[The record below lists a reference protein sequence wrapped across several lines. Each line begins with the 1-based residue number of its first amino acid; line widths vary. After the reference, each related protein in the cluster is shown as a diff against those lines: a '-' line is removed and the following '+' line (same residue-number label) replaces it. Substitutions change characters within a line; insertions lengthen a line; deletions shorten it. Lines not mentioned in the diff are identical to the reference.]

1 MRFVLAPDKFKGS
14 LTGQEFCDAVEQGIR
29 EVFPNATIIKL
40 PLADGGDGT
49 IDVVKNYLNASLV
62 ELKVLDPLFRTI
74 RSSYLLSTDKKT
86 AFIEMSEASGYKL
99 LKDNELNCMK
109 TTTVGT
115 GELIIDALDKGVNE
129 IILGIG
135 GSATNDGG
143 IGMASALGYHFF
155 DKEHNIVSPTGENL
169 EKVIRIRKDKVH
181 RRLDE
186 VRVHVACDVSNPFY
200 GPNGA
205 AHIYGPQKGANPEE
219 VTLLDAGLKNLARVI
234 ESDIGVDIQKSNGSG
249 AAGGLGGGAIAFLS
263 AELRS
268 GIDLIKEIAGFD
280 DDIKDA
286 DWIITGEGRLDA
298 QTLSGKTIAGIVASA
313 KRKNIPVAALC
324 GSVAIS
330 LEEQIEIG
338 LSYVSAISKEISGL
352 AEAIENSSTNL
363 KFSAY
368 NFANLIAN
376 K

>member
-1 MRFVLAPDKFKGS
+1 LYNPHYI
-14 LTGQEFCDAVEQGIR
+14 CDSGICRR
-29 EVFPNATIIKL
+29 EDLFP
-40 PLADGGDGT
+40 
-49 IDVVKNYLNASLV
+49 
-62 ELKVLDPLFRTI
+62 
-74 RSSYLLSTDKKT
+74 LSNK
-86 AFIEMSEASGYKL
+86 E
-99 LKDNELNCMK
+99 
-109 TTTVGT
+109 TVG
-115 GELIIDALDKGVNE
+115 LILLTLI
-129 IILGIG
+129 
-135 GSATNDGG
+135 SA
-143 IGMASALGYHFF
+143 
-155 DKEHNIVSPTGENL
+155 
-169 EKVIRIRKDKVH
+169 
-181 RRLDE
+181 
-186 VRVHVACDVSNPFY
+186 VAN
-200 GPNGA
+200 
-205 AHIYGPQKGANPEE
+205 
-219 VTLLDAGLKNLARVI
+219 
-234 ESDIGVDIQKSNGSG
+234 
-249 AAGGLGGGAIAFLS
+249 AGGLGGGAIAFLS